1 MGDNNNLYYE
11 SENGE
16 ASVEI
21 EGSDGR
27 ENSVASPIDVANN
40 HAYRDPYTN
49 EILYGKAELYKLN
62 KTIEPGETYTLPDG
76 FHEGTII
83 KAKDLNEFTYGTATA
98 DDIAFNK
105 TAWVNGRKV
114 VGTSRAANIPNVT
127 ATPDDVVDGKT
138 FIGSNKDL
146 STGRVKKTVGHSNDK
161 VITSPIN
168 LDGFYKDVTISPIDT
183 SEDTAGEGDIVLG
196 AIAHSG
202 GAKIV
207 GTLNISE
214 EAARRIYTNSQA
226 QPEDVLETK
235 KFARPDDDGSNVI
248 IGSGTM
254 KVNAPQNII
263 LDNGELYTIPKG
275 YHNGTGTLT
284 APTLEN
290 KTRGNATSDDLAIGK
305 KAWVNGIEITGTM
318 RPDANIPEVTAVDD
332 DVLEGKTFV
341 GSDKTKSTGTIKR
354 KDPIN
359 REINNNEAYNIP
371 PGYYAEWGRVS
382 CAHLS
387 TKTPGTATRGDLAIG
402 KTAWVN
408 GEKITGTATADA
420 GIPSVTATTS
430 DVLEG
435 VTFVG
440 SDKTKST
447 GTIKKTVGH
456 TNDKTIT
463 EPLNLNGYYKDVTI
477 SPPDTS
483 GDTATADDVRVG
495 KVAHSRGEVINGT
508 LNIEKEAIDLIRVTG
523 PAHVGDVLEGKGI
536 VRVSDD
542 GRSIVKEVGTI
553 KRNAPV
559 YKKLNDGES
568 YTIPTGYHSG
578 QGNIYTPTLKEK
590 TPGDATK
597 YDLADGKIAWVNGEK
612 ITANTKTLKEF
623 DTLERTTIDDTHLI
637 IKSEDTELNGIYG
650 MSHNVMGNRRLIFD
664 KFPPSSIDKIYKNT
678 YPNPQNDI
686 LTKDGKNFNN
696 YIFAIPTPDMSYGYI
711 EKTDGSDDYRFVKN
725 TNENYA
731 NSLSGMIYADKLISI
746 DQVVVNLY
754 DGDNNNRRLVYSVSA
769 RYDVEY
775 YKKNRSKSE
784 IGKHIKYMLDNQN
797 VIYNGMA
804 GHFTTITNENMSFA
818 IAFTPPLKHTGDD
831 GFGNFGIGIFPCLDD
846 GKHALMRLFE
856 YSMKEKDQN
865 ANILAFGNGIALFAE
880 VKFFGVRSEE

>member
-11 SENGE
+11 YENGE
-16 ASVEI
+16 
-21 EGSDGR
+21 
-27 ENSVASPIDVANN
+27 ASPIDVANN

-138 FIGSNKDL
+138 FIGSDKNL
-146 STGRVKKTVGHSNDK
+146 ATGRVKKTVGHMNDK
-161 VITSPIN
+161 TITSPIN

-202 GAKIV
+202 GTKVV

-214 EAARRIYTNSQA
+214 EAARRIHTDNQA
-226 QPEDVLETK
+226 QPEDILETK
-235 KFARPDDDGSNVI
+235 KFARPDVDGSNVI
-248 IGSGTM
+248 IESGTM
-254 KVNAPQNII
+254 KVNAPKNII

-284 APTLEN
+284 APTLES
-290 KTRGNATSDDLAIGK
+290 KTPGNATSDDIAIGK
-305 KAWVNGIEITGTM
+305 KAWVNGVAVTGTV
-318 RPDANIPEVTAVDD
+318 RADSGIPEVTAVAD

-341 GSDKTKSTGTIKR
+341 GSDKTKSTGTIKVR
-354 KDPIN
+354 EPIN
-359 REINNNEAYNIP
+359 REIDNNESYNIP
-371 PGYYAEWGRVS
+371 PGYYTGWGRVS
-382 CAHLS
+382 CANLS
-387 TKTPGTATRGDLAIG
+387 TKTPGTATREDLAAG

-408 GEKITGTATADA
+408 GREITGTAT
-420 GIPSVTATTS
+420 
-430 DVLEG
+430 L
-435 VTFVG
+435 
-440 SDKTKST
+440 
-447 GTIKKTVGH
+447 
-456 TNDKTIT
+456 
-463 EPLNLNGYYKDVTI
+463 
-477 SPPDTS
+477 
-483 GDTATADDVRVG
+483 R
-495 KVAHSRGEVINGT
+495 
-508 LNIEKEAIDLIRVTG
+508 
-523 PAHVGDVLEGKGI
+523 
-536 VRVSDD
+536 
-542 GRSIVKEVGTI
+542 
-553 KRNAPV
+553 
-559 YKKLNDGES
+559 
-568 YTIPTGYHSG
+568 
-578 QGNIYTPTLKEK
+578 EK
-590 TPGDATK
+590 TPGNAKK

-612 ITANTKTLKEF
+612 ITANTKTLKEY
-623 DTLERTTIDDTHLI
+623 DTLENTTISDTHLI
-637 IKSEDTELNGIYG
+637 IESGDAELNGIYG
-650 MSHNVMGNRRLIFD
+650 MSHNVMSNRRLIFD

-678 YPNPQNDI
+678 NPNPQNDI

-711 EKTDGSDDYRFVKN
+711 EKTDSGDYRFIKN
-725 TNENYA
+725 TNENYSK
-731 NSLSGMIYADKLISI
+731 SLSGMIYADKLISI

-775 YKKNRSKSE
+775 YKKYNKSGISE
-784 IGKHIKYMLDNQN
+784 HVKHILDNQN
-797 VIYNGMA
+797 VIYNGMD

-818 IAFTPPLKHTGDD
+818 ISFTAPLKHTDND

-846 GKHALMRLFE
+846 GKHMHMRLFE
-856 YSMKEKDQN
+856 YVLKEKDQN
-865 ANILAFGNGIALFAE
+865 TNILAFGNGIALFAE
-880 VKFFGVRSEE
+880 VKFFGVRYEE

>member
-16 ASVEI
+16 ASVNV
-21 EGSDGR
+21 EGS
-27 ENSVASPIDVANN
+27 NSEDSRVASPIDVANN

-49 EILYGKAELYKLN
+49 EILYGKADLYKLN

-83 KAKDLNEFTYGTATA
+83 KAKDITDFTYGTATA

-105 TAWVNGRKV
+105 TAWVNGKKV
-114 VGTSRAANIPNVT
+114 IGTSKASNIPELS
-127 ATPDDVVDGKT
+127 ATVDDVVDGKT
-138 FIGSNKDL
+138 FIGRDRTQA
-146 STGRVKKTVGHSNDK
+146 TGTIRKTVGHGNDK
-161 VITSPIN
+161 TITEPIN
-168 LDGFYKDVTISPIDT
+168 LDGYYKDVTISPIDM
-183 SEDTAGEGDIVLG
+183 SEDDATADHLLLG
-196 AIAHSG
+196 YTAHSKG
-202 GAKIV
+202 KKIV
-207 GTLNISE
+207 GTMHLGE
-214 EAARRIYTNSQA
+214 EAAATISTSNQA

-235 KFARPDDDGSNVI
+235 RFARPQDDGMDVI
-248 IGSGTM
+248 IENGKM

-263 LDNGELYTIPKG
+263 LDNGDLYNIPKG

-284 APTLEN
+284 APTLES
-290 KTRGNATSDDLAIGK
+290 KTPGNATSDDIAIGK
-305 KAWVNGIEITGTM
+305 KAWVNGAAVTGTA
-318 RPDANIPEVTAVDD
+318 RPDSGIPEVTAVAD

-341 GSDKTKSTGTIKR
+341 GSDKTKSTGT
-354 KDPIN
+354 
-359 REINNNEAYNIP
+359 
-371 PGYYAEWGRVS
+371 
-382 CAHLS
+382 
-387 TKTPGTATRGDLAIG
+387 
-402 KTAWVN
+402 
-408 GEKITGTATADA
+408 
-420 GIPSVTATTS
+420 
-430 DVLEG
+430 
-435 VTFVG
+435 
-440 SDKTKST
+440 
-447 GTIKKTVGH
+447 
-456 TNDKTIT
+456 
-463 EPLNLNGYYKDVTI
+463 
-477 SPPDTS
+477 
-483 GDTATADDVRVG
+483 
-495 KVAHSRGEVINGT
+495 
-508 LNIEKEAIDLIRVTG
+508 LNIEKKAIDLIRVTG

-568 YTIPTGYHSG
+568 YTVPIGYHSG

-597 YDLADGKIAWVNGEK
+597 YDLADGKIAWVDGKK
-612 ITANTKTLKEF
+612 ITANTNTLKEY
-623 DTLERTTIDDTHLI
+623 DTLENTTISDIRLTI
-637 IKSEDTELNGIYG
+637 EGEDAELNGIYG

-678 YPNPQNDI
+678 NPNPVDDI
-686 LTKDGKNFNN
+686 LTNGKNFNN

-711 EKTDGSDDYRFVKN
+711 EKTDGDGYRFVKN

-731 NSLSGMIYADKLISI
+731 KSLSGMIYADKLISI

-754 DGDNNNRRLVYSVSA
+754 DGDTNHRQLVYSVSA

-775 YKKNRSKSE
+775 YKKNHSRSE
-784 IGKHIKYMLDNQN
+784 IGKHIKHMLDNQN
-797 VIYNGMA
+797 VIYNGMN

-818 IAFTPPLKHTGDD
+818 IAFTPPLKHTDDD
-831 GFGNFGIGIFPCLDD
+831 GFGNFGIGIFPCLDY

-880 VKFFGVRSEE
+880 VKFFGVRYEE

>member
-16 ASVEI
+16 ASVNI
-21 EGSDGR
+21 EGS
-27 ENSVASPIDVANN
+27 NSEDSRVASPIDVANN

-49 EILYGKAELYKLN
+49 EILYGKADLYKLN

-138 FIGSNKDL
+138 FIGSDKNL
-146 STGRVKKTVGHSNDK
+146 ATGRVKKTVGHMNDK
-161 VITSPIN
+161 TITSPIN

-214 EAARRIYTNSQA
+214 EAARRIYTDSQA
-226 QPEDVLETK
+226 QPEDILETK
-235 KFARPDDDGSNVI
+235 KFARPDVDGSNVI

-284 APTLEN
+284 VPTLES
-290 KTRGNATSDDLAIGK
+290 KTPGNATSDDIAIGK
-305 KAWVNGIEITGTM
+305 KAWVNGVAVTGTV
-318 RPDANIPEVTAVDD
+318 RPD
-332 DVLEGKTFV
+332 
-341 GSDKTKSTGTIKR
+341 S
-354 KDPIN
+354 
-359 REINNNEAYNIP
+359 
-371 PGYYAEWGRVS
+371 
-382 CAHLS
+382 
-387 TKTPGTATRGDLAIG
+387 
-402 KTAWVN
+402 
-408 GEKITGTATADA
+408 
-420 GIPSVTATTS
+420 GIPSVTATTN

-483 GDTATADDVRVG
+483 ADTATADDVRVG

-523 PAHVGDVLEGKGI
+523 PAHVNDVLEGKKI

-542 GRSIVKEVGTI
+542 GRSIVKEVGTL
-553 KRNAPV
+553 KRIASES
-559 YKKLNDGES
+559 KTLNNGES
-568 YTIPTGYHSG
+568 YTIPMGYHDGTSR
-578 QGNIYTPTLKEK
+578 IYVPTLKAK

-597 YDLADGKIAWVNGEK
+597 YDLADGKTAWVNGEK
-612 ITANTKTLKEF
+612 LTANTKTLKEF
-623 DTLERTTIDDTHLI
+623 DTLERTTISEANLI
-637 IKSEDTELNGIYG
+637 VKSEDAGLNGIYEIT
-650 MSHNVMGNRRLIFD
+650 HNVMGNRRLIFD
-664 KFPPSSIDKIYKNT
+664 KFPPSSIDKVYKNT
-678 YPNPQNDI
+678 NPNPADDI
-686 LTKDGKNFNN
+686 LTNGRNFNN
-696 YIFAIPTPDMSYGYI
+696 YIFAIPTSDMSYGYV
-711 EKTDGSDDYRFVKN
+711 EKNEDNGGYRFVKN

-731 NSLSGMIYADKLISI
+731 NSLSGMIYANKLISI

-754 DGDNNNRRLVYSVSA
+754 DGDTNNRRLLYSVSA

-775 YKKNRSKSE
+775 YKKNRNRSE
-784 IGKHIKYMLDNQN
+784 IGKHIKYILDNQN

-818 IAFTPPLKHTGDD
+818 IAFTPPLKHTDDD

-846 GKHALMRLFE
+846 GKHAIMRLFQ
-856 YSMKEKDQN
+856 YQLKEKDQN
-865 ANILAFGNGIALFAE
+865 ENILAFGNGIALFAD
-880 VKFFGVRSEE
+880 VKFFGVRYEE

>member
-16 ASVEI
+16 ASVNI
-21 EGSDGR
+21 EGS
-27 ENSVASPIDVANN
+27 NSEDSRVASPIDVANN

-138 FIGSNKDL
+138 FIGSDKNL
-146 STGRVKKTVGHSNDK
+146 ATGRIKKTVGHMNDK
-161 VITSPIN
+161 TITSPIN

-214 EAARRIYTNSQA
+214 EAARRIYTDSQA
-226 QPEDVLETK
+226 QPEDILETK
-235 KFARPDDDGSNVI
+235 KFARPDAGGSNVI
-248 IGSGTM
+248 IGPGTM

-263 LDNGELYTIPKG
+263 LDNGELYAIPKG

-284 APTLEN
+284 APTLES
-290 KTRGNATSDDLAIGK
+290 KTPGNATSDDIAIGK
-305 KAWVNGIEITGTM
+305 KAWVNGVAVTGTA
-318 RPDANIPEVTAVDD
+318 RPDAGIPEVTAMAD

-341 GSDKTKSTGTIKR
+341 GSDKTKSTGT
-354 KDPIN
+354 
-359 REINNNEAYNIP
+359 
-371 PGYYAEWGRVS
+371 
-382 CAHLS
+382 
-387 TKTPGTATRGDLAIG
+387 
-402 KTAWVN
+402 
-408 GEKITGTATADA
+408 
-420 GIPSVTATTS
+420 
-430 DVLEG
+430 
-435 VTFVG
+435 
-440 SDKTKST
+440 
-447 GTIKKTVGH
+447 
-456 TNDKTIT
+456 
-463 EPLNLNGYYKDVTI
+463 
-477 SPPDTS
+477 
-483 GDTATADDVRVG
+483 
-495 KVAHSRGEVINGT
+495 
-508 LNIEKEAIDLIRVTG
+508 LNIEKKAIDLIRVTV

-568 YTIPTGYHSG
+568 YTVPIGYHSG

-597 YDLADGKIAWVNGEK
+597 YDLADGKIAWVDGKK
-612 ITANTKTLKEF
+612 ITANTKTLKEY
-623 DTLERTTIDDTHLI
+623 DTLENTTISDIRLTI
-637 IKSEDTELNGIYG
+637 EGEDAELNGIYG

-678 YPNPQNDI
+678 NPNPVDDI
-686 LTKDGKNFNN
+686 LTNGKNFNN

-711 EKTDGSDDYRFVKN
+711 EKTDGDGYRFVKN

-731 NSLSGMIYADKLISI
+731 KSLSGMIYADKLISI

-754 DGDNNNRRLVYSVSA
+754 DSDTNHRQLVYSVSA

-775 YKKNRSKSE
+775 YKKNHSRSE
-784 IGKHIKYMLDNQN
+784 IGKHIKHMLDNQN
-797 VIYNGMA
+797 VIYNGMN

-865 ANILAFGNGIALFAE
+865 ENILAFGNGIALFAE
-880 VKFFGVRSEE
+880 VKFFGVRYEE

>member
-16 ASVEI
+16 ASVNV
-21 EGSDGR
+21 EGS
-27 ENSVASPIDVANN
+27 NSEDSRVASPIDVANN

-49 EILYGKAELYKLN
+49 EILYGKADLYKLN

-138 FIGSNKDL
+138 FIGSDKNL
-146 STGRVKKTVGHSNDK
+146 ATGRVKKTVGHMNDK
-161 VITSPIN
+161 TITSPIN

-214 EAARRIYTNSQA
+214 EAARRIHTDSQA
-226 QPEDVLETK
+226 QPEDILETK
-235 KFARPDDDGSNVI
+235 KFARPDVDGSNVI
-248 IGSGTM
+248 IESGTM
-254 KVNAPQNII
+254 KVNAPKNII

-284 APTLEN
+284 APTLES
-290 KTRGNATSDDLAIGK
+290 KTQGNATSDDIAIGK
-305 KAWVNGIEITGTM
+305 KAWVNGVAVTGTV
-318 RPDANIPEVTAVDD
+318 RPDSGIPEVTAVAD

-341 GSDKTKSTGTIKR
+341 GSDKTKSTGTIKIR
-354 KDPIN
+354 EPIN

-371 PGYYAEWGRVS
+371 PGYYTGWGRVS

-387 TKTPGTATRGDLAIG
+387 TKTPGTATREDLAVG

-408 GEKITGTATADA
+408 GREITGTAT
-420 GIPSVTATTS
+420 
-430 DVLEG
+430 L
-435 VTFVG
+435 
-440 SDKTKST
+440 
-447 GTIKKTVGH
+447 
-456 TNDKTIT
+456 
-463 EPLNLNGYYKDVTI
+463 
-477 SPPDTS
+477 
-483 GDTATADDVRVG
+483 R
-495 KVAHSRGEVINGT
+495 
-508 LNIEKEAIDLIRVTG
+508 
-523 PAHVGDVLEGKGI
+523 
-536 VRVSDD
+536 
-542 GRSIVKEVGTI
+542 
-553 KRNAPV
+553 
-559 YKKLNDGES
+559 
-568 YTIPTGYHSG
+568 
-578 QGNIYTPTLKEK
+578 EK
-590 TPGDATK
+590 TPGNAKK

-612 ITANTKTLKEF
+612 ITANTKTLKEY
-623 DTLERTTIDDTHLI
+623 DTLENTTISDIRLTIEGDDGG
-637 IKSEDTELNGIYG
+637 LNGIYG

-696 YIFAIPTPDMSYGYI
+696 YIFAIPTPDMSYGYV
-711 EKTDGSDDYRFVKN
+711 EKTDGDGYRFVKN

-731 NSLSGMIYADKLISI
+731 KSLSGMIYADKLISI

-754 DGDNNNRRLVYSVSA
+754 DGDTNHRQLVYSVSA

-775 YKKNRSKSE
+775 YKKYNKSGISE
-784 IGKHIKYMLDNQN
+784 HIKHILDNQN
-797 VIYNGMA
+797 VIYNGMD

-818 IAFTPPLKHTGDD
+818 ISFTPPLKHTDDD

-846 GKHALMRLFE
+846 GKHAHMRLFE
-856 YSMKEKDQN
+856 YVLKEKDQN
-865 ANILAFGNGIALFAE
+865 SNILAFGSGIALFAE
-880 VKFFGVRSEE
+880 VKFFGVRYEE

>member
-16 ASVEI
+16 ASVNI
-21 EGSDGR
+21 EGS
-27 ENSVASPIDVANN
+27 NSEDSRVASPIDVANN

-49 EILYGKAELYKLN
+49 EILYGKADLYKLN

-83 KAKDLNEFTYGTATA
+83 KAKDITDFTYGTATA
-98 DDIAFNK
+98 DDIAYNK
-105 TAWVNGRKV
+105 TAWVNGKKV
-114 VGTSRAANIPNVT
+114 VGNSRATNIPNVT

-138 FIGSNKDL
+138 FIGSDKSL
-146 STGRVKKTVGHSNDK
+146 ATGRVKKTVGHSNDK

-214 EAARRIYTNSQA
+214 EVARRIYTDSQA
-226 QPEDVLETK
+226 QPEDILETK
-235 KFARPDDDGSNVI
+235 KFARPDIDRSNVI

-254 KVNAPQNII
+254 KVNPPQNII
-263 LDNGELYTIPKG
+263 LDNGELYNIPKG

-284 APTLEN
+284 APTLES
-290 KTRGNATSDDLAIGK
+290 KTPGNATSDDIAIGK
-305 KAWVNGIEITGTM
+305 KAWVNGVAVTGTV
-318 RPDANIPEVTAVDD
+318 RPDAGIPEVTAVAD

-341 GSDKTKSTGTIKR
+341 GSDKTKSTGTIKIR
-354 KDPIN
+354 EPIN
-359 REINNNEAYNIP
+359 REINNNESYNIP
-371 PGYYAEWGRVS
+371 PGYYTGWSRVS

-387 TKTPGTATRGDLAIG
+387 TKTPGTATREDLAVG

-408 GEKITGTATADA
+408 GREITGTAT
-420 GIPSVTATTS
+420 
-430 DVLEG
+430 L
-435 VTFVG
+435 
-440 SDKTKST
+440 
-447 GTIKKTVGH
+447 
-456 TNDKTIT
+456 
-463 EPLNLNGYYKDVTI
+463 
-477 SPPDTS
+477 
-483 GDTATADDVRVG
+483 R
-495 KVAHSRGEVINGT
+495 
-508 LNIEKEAIDLIRVTG
+508 
-523 PAHVGDVLEGKGI
+523 
-536 VRVSDD
+536 
-542 GRSIVKEVGTI
+542 
-553 KRNAPV
+553 
-559 YKKLNDGES
+559 
-568 YTIPTGYHSG
+568 
-578 QGNIYTPTLKEK
+578 EK
-590 TPGDATK
+590 TPGNAKK

-612 ITANTKTLKEF
+612 ITANTKTLKEY
-623 DTLERTTIDDTHLI
+623 DTLENTTISETHLI
-637 IKSEDTELNGIYG
+637 IESGDAELNGIYG

-678 YPNPQNDI
+678 HPNPQNDI

-696 YIFAIPTPDMSYGYI
+696 YIFAIPTPDMSYGRI
-711 EKTDGSDDYRFVKN
+711 EKTDGSDDYRFIKN
-725 TNENYA
+725 TNENYSK
-731 NSLSGMIYADKLISI
+731 SLSGMIYADKLISI

-775 YKKNRSKSE
+775 YKKYNKSGISE
-784 IGKHIKYMLDNQN
+784 HIKHILDNQN
-797 VIYNGMA
+797 VIYNGMD

-818 IAFTPPLKHTGDD
+818 ISFTPPLKHTDND

-846 GKHALMRLFE
+846 GKHAHMRLFE
-856 YSMKEKDQN
+856 YVLKEKDQN

-880 VKFFGVRSEE
+880 VKFFGVRYEE

>member
-16 ASVEI
+16 ASVNI
-21 EGSDGR
+21 EGS
-27 ENSVASPIDVANN
+27 NSEDSRVASPVDVANN

-49 EILYGKAELYKLN
+49 EILYGKADLYKLN

-105 TAWVNGRKV
+105 TAWVNGKKV
-114 VGTSRAANIPNVT
+114 IGTSKASNIPELS

-138 FIGSNKDL
+138 FIGSDKNL
-146 STGRVKKTVGHSNDK
+146 ATGRVKKTVGHMNDK
-161 VITSPIN
+161 TITSPIN

-214 EAARRIYTNSQA
+214 EAARRIHTDSQA
-226 QPEDVLETK
+226 QPEDILETK
-235 KFARPDDDGSNVI
+235 KFARPDVDGSNVI
-248 IGSGTM
+248 IESGTM
-254 KVNAPQNII
+254 KVNAPKNII

-284 APTLEN
+284 APTLES
-290 KTRGNATSDDLAIGK
+290 KTQGNATTD
-305 KAWVNGIEITGTM
+305 
-318 RPDANIPEVTAVDD
+318 
-332 DVLEGKTFV
+332 
-341 GSDKTKSTGTIKR
+341 
-354 KDPIN
+354 
-359 REINNNEAYNIP
+359 
-371 PGYYAEWGRVS
+371 
-382 CAHLS
+382 
-387 TKTPGTATRGDLAIG
+387 DLAIG

-408 GEKITGTATADA
+408 GKQITGTLAPNA
-420 GIPSVTATTS
+420 GIPDVTATTN

-456 TNDKTIT
+456 SNDKTIT

-483 GDTATADDVRVG
+483 SDTATADDVRVG

-508 LNIEKEAIDLIRVTG
+508 LNIVKEAIGLIRVTG
-523 PAHVGDVLEGKGI
+523 PAHVNDVLEGKRI

-542 GRSIVKEVGTI
+542 GRSIVKEVGTL
-553 KRNAPV
+553 KRIASES
-559 YKKLNDGES
+559 KTLNNGES
-568 YTIPTGYHSG
+568 YTIPMGYHDGTSR
-578 QGNIYTPTLKEK
+578 IYTPSLKEK
-590 TPGDATK
+590 TPGNATK
-597 YDLADGKIAWVNGEK
+597 YDLADGKTAWVNGEK
-612 ITANTKTLKEF
+612 ITANTKTLKEY
-623 DTLERTTIDDTHLI
+623 DTLEKTDISDIRLI
-637 IKSEDTELNGIYG
+637 VSDGDTELNGVYG
-650 MSHNVMGNRRLIFD
+650 MSHNVMGNRSVVFD

-678 YPNPQNDI
+678 NPNPENDI
-686 LTKDGKNFNN
+686 LTNGKNLNN

-711 EKTDGSDDYRFVKN
+711 EKNDNDDRYRFVKN
-725 TNENYA
+725 TNENYSK
-731 NSLSGMIYADKLISI
+731 SLSGMIYANKLISI
-746 DQVVVNLY
+746 DQVLVNLY
-754 DGDNNNRRLVYSVSA
+754 DSDNNNRRLVYSVSA

-775 YKKNRSKSE
+775 YKKPRNRGGISE
-784 IGKHIKYMLDNQN
+784 YIKHILDNQN
-797 VIYNGMA
+797 VIYNGMN

-846 GKHALMRLFE
+846 GKHAYMRLFE
-856 YSMKEKDQN
+856 YLLKEKDQN

-880 VKFFGVRSEE
+880 VKFFGIRYEE